1 MWSLVVSVIEPLPP
15 TISVERAGELL
26 GVSRRAAYRAASR
39 GQIPTLRVGR
49 RLLVP
54 TQRLLTL
61 LGMTDTDDK
70 APPVS
75 PRFVI
80 EDIRPEEPTT
90 PAVKAVRRRDRS
102 QVDLAPRPTLAQE

>member
-1 MWSLVVSVIEPLPP
+1 MWSNVMSVIESLPP

-39 GQIPTLRVGR
+39 GEIPTLRVGR

-54 TQRLLTL
+54 TQRLLDL
-61 LGMTDTDDK
+61 LGLATVEDEQS
-70 APPVS
+70 PVS

-80 EDIRPEEPTT
+80 EDIRPEGSTT
-90 PAVKAVRRRDRS
+90 PAVKAVNWRDRS

>member
-1 MWSLVVSVIEPLPP
+1 MWSNVVSVIESLPP

-54 TQRLLTL
+54 TQRLLDL
-61 LGMTDTDDK
+61 LGMATADGGTSL
-70 APPVS
+70 VS

-80 EDIRPEEPTT
+80 EDIPPEGSTT
-90 PAVKAVRRRDRS
+90 RSVKAVRRRDGS
-102 QVDLAPRPTLAQE
+102 EVDLAPRPTSGQE

>member
-1 MWSLVVSVIEPLPP
+1 MSVIESLPP

-54 TQRLLTL
+54 TQRLLDL
-61 LGMTDTDDK
+61 LGMAAAGDETS
-70 APPVS
+70 PVS

-80 EDIRPEEPTT
+80 EDIRPEGSTT
-90 PAVKAVRRRDRS
+90 PAVKAVQRRAGS
-102 QVDLAPRPTLAQE
+102 QVDLAPRPTLAKE